1 MNERASG
8 PADLAVSGDTLDDP
22 GSVSSATPTGWQS
35 MNSNRV
41 AVSAELNFGLV
52 GPENTIVPLMAS
64 LHYTCEDPYA
74 VKMAFHV
81 GTDEPV
87 EWVLARDLLAA
98 ALLAREGIGDVQA
111 WPTAATGGPAEDG
124 TADWS
129 GILNIVMTSPF
140 GHAQFEAPSAAV
152 AGFLDRTFQLV
163 PAGQESTFMDFDDEL
178 TEFLSQS

>member
-1 MNERASG
+1 
-8 PADLAVSGDTLDDP
+8 
-22 GSVSSATPTGWQS
+22 
-35 MNSNRV
+35 
-41 AVSAELNFGLV
+41 
-52 GPENTIVPLMAS
+52 
-64 LHYTCEDPYA
+64 
-74 VKMAFHV
+74 
-81 GTDEPV
+81 V

-124 TADWS
+124 TVGWS

-178 TEFLSQS
+178 TEFLSQA